1 MSVAYSRVNVCG
13 SRPSRAR
20 KLLVDA
26 ERQLSSGD
34 LMHATHDEVEQFVT
48 SQGRQIMNELLRDH
62 FALRGQAEA
71 RTDVV
76 GSDGQTRKH
85 VRRNTARTLVTTV
98 GPVPVPRI
106 AYLGHGLSSLHP
118 TDAELNL
125 PADTFSFEVRRQ
137 VAMLSAEV
145 SFERAGQQ
153 FEELTGVHVA
163 LRQVEDLTRAA
174 AVDMDAFYMDGR
186 GDLATEPTSE
196 LLVLTADQ
204 KGVVMRREHLRPGT
218 REKAETSRPKLES
231 RHTKGEKPNRKR
243 MATVAAV
250 YTVAPHLRSVDA
262 IVAGLRHIKLAP
274 DTRTPRPPRP
284 ESKRVWASV
293 EASLPV
299 VITQLFDEAERRDPL
314 HRKKWL
320 MVLDGDP
327 KLEQA
332 ARREAKRRKVKL
344 TLVLDFIHALEYLWR
359 AGHALHAEGSTEL
372 ETWVL
377 DRLTSLLQGNVSS
390 VAAGMRRS
398 ATKRGLAASVR
409 APIDRAANYFLKR
422 KSMMRYHEL
431 LALGAPIASGV
442 IEGTCRSLVN
452 DRLDITGAR
461 WSVEGAEAVLRLR
474 AILRSGDWNDYWGFH
489 THAEHDRNHASR
501 YADDSVP
508 DVASPCKL
516 ALLRGVR

>member
-250 YTVAPHLRSVDA
+250 Y
-262 IVAGLRHIKLAP
+262 
-274 DTRTPRPPRP
+274 
-284 ESKRVWASV
+284 
-293 EASLPV
+293 
-299 VITQLFDEAERRDPL
+299 
-314 HRKKWL
+314 
-320 MVLDGDP
+320 
-327 KLEQA
+327 
-332 ARREAKRRKVKL
+332 
-344 TLVLDFIHALEYLWR
+344 
-359 AGHALHAEGSTEL
+359 
-372 ETWVL
+372 WVF
-377 DRLTSLLQGNVSS
+377 R
-390 VAAGMRRS
+390 
-398 ATKRGLAASVR
+398 
-409 APIDRAANYFLKR
+409 
-422 KSMMRYHEL
+422 
-431 LALGAPIASGV
+431 
-442 IEGTCRSLVN
+442 
-452 DRLDITGAR
+452 
-461 WSVEGAEAVLRLR
+461 
-474 AILRSGDWNDYWGFH
+474 
-489 THAEHDRNHASR
+489 
-501 YADDSVP
+501 
-508 DVASPCKL
+508 
-516 ALLRGVR
+516 